1 MEKVALEIGKQ
12 YNSQKLRKRTEREKN
27 LQTLALKTGK
37 RALKM
42 GKRAEINIDDG
53 KNLWQ
58 KNRYRSTGGG
68 KTCVKQNNRRTE
80 AAQLAKA
87 SENLIQGDFL
97 QEKNRRIRLHICTVC
112 RNKRM
117 EKDDFYNFWL
127 VLKEGP
133 C

>member
-53 KNLWQ
+53 KNLW
-58 KNRYRSTGGG
+58 
-68 KTCVKQNNRRTE
+68 
-80 AAQLAKA
+80 
-87 SENLIQGDFL
+87 
-97 QEKNRRIRLHICTVC
+97 
-112 RNKRM
+112 
-117 EKDDFYNFWL
+117 
-127 VLKEGP
+127 
-133 C
+133 